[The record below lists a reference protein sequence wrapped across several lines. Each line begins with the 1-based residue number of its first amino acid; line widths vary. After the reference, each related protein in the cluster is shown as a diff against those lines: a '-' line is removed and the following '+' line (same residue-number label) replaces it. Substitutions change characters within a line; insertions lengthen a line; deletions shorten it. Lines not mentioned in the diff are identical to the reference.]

1 MGVETYHGGRLLVTV
16 SISGMGQSSVSNKAR
31 GRSVRAKTRR
41 QQERPPTLGGP
52 RLGTASVCFRRRT
65 AWQTGGAVARAS
77 TSPSLVSA
85 VLACL
90 PSLTLLVQHTT
101 LPPVTGCACGG
112 AARPGPRRGRAGEAP
127 RHAPGC

>member
-1 MGVETYHGGRLLVTV
+1 MAVETYHGGRLLVTA

-65 AWQTGGAVARAS
+65 AWRTDGAVARAS
-77 TSPSLVSA
+77 TSPSPVSA

-90 PSLTLLVQHTT
+90 ASLTLLAQYTT
-101 LPPVTGCACGG
+101 FPPGTSLL
-112 AARPGPRRGRAGEAP
+112 RGRLPVLRAGCP
-127 RHAPGC
+127 R